1 MDHSIVSRHNL
12 KLFLNRLTSRS
23 ALTGEEQQAILD
35 LPCHGEQVGPNRDL
49 VRRGDRSSHACLLVA
64 GLVGRFGQNKEGGRQ
79 ITAIHIPGDMPD
91 LYSVVL
97 PEVPASL
104 QALSVVTILRIP
116 HTAIRIVAARYPA
129 IAEAVWRDCAVD
141 AVILSQWVANMGR
154 KDAKGRLAHLLC
166 EMATRLDAAGT
177 GQEVNFPFAVTQ
189 ANLAD
194 ATGMTPVHLNR
205 TIKALRNECLAD
217 IRKSSV
223 HVHDW
228 TRLVAA
234 ADFDASYLARGRSP
248 DDADDRDGQRPQAA

>member
-1 MDHSIVSRHNL
+1 MDHSMDSGHNL
-12 KLFLNRLTSRS
+12 KMFLNRLTSRS
-23 ALTGEEQQAILD
+23 VLTSEEQQAVLD
-35 LPCHGEQVGPNRDL
+35 LPCHAEHVQPNRDL
-49 VRRGDRSSHACLLVA
+49 VKRGDRPVDACLVVA
-64 GLVGRFGQNKEGGRQ
+64 GLVGRFGQNKDGSRQ
-79 ITAIHIPGDMPD
+79 ITAIHFPGDIAD
-91 LYSVVL
+91 LYSVML

-104 QALSVVTILRIP
+104 QAISVATILRIP
-116 HTAIRIVAARYPA
+116 HPAIRHVAARYPA
-129 IAEAVWRDCAVD
+129 IAEAFWRDCAVD

-166 EMATRLDAAGT
+166 ETAIRLDAVET
-177 GQEVNFPFAVTQ
+177 GDEVRFRFAVTQ

-223 HVHDW
+223 HIYDW

-234 ADFDASYLARGRSP
+234 ADFDAAYLARGRLP
-248 DDADDRDGQRPQAA
+248 EGVNRDGERPKAA